1 MKRRA
6 LLATVG
12 AASASLAGCTGV
24 LDDDGTDVPA
34 DDDTDDTPTDG
45 TTPDDGTTS
54 GGVNTPHDL
63 YLANLREETLRIHVE
78 LVRSDTDETVVSG
91 TYELDDGQAAEFEDV
106 AGWDG
111 EYAVTATLPSDA
123 TATYDW
129 LTRSCP
135 NDGHSRNASLRV
147 GGDDGDDDGFSFVV
161 DECDAIV
168 AGTAASAG
176 PAEPFRVEDGDGTT
190 ST

>member
-12 AASASLAGCTGV
+12 AASASLAGCTGL
-24 LDDDGTDVPA
+24 LDDDGTD
-34 DDDTDDTPTDG
+34 DDSDTDDTPT
-45 TTPDDGTTS
+45 DGTTS

-63 YLANLREETLRIHVE
+63 YLANLHEETLRIHVE
-78 LVRSDTDETVVSG
+78 LRRTDTDETVVSG
-91 TYELDDGQAAEFEDV
+91 TYELDDGQAAEFENV

-111 EYAVTATLPSDA
+111 EYEVTATLQTDA

-129 LTRSCP
+129 LTQSCP

-176 PAEPFRVEDGDGTT
+176 PAESFRVEDGDGTT
-190 ST
+190 GA